1 MTNEK
6 SNFTTIAIRKDHHA
20 QIKKLADEEN
30 RSLSNFLEN
39 VLKKQNLIHD
49 DEEFNKKFI
58 IRKSPKPSEPK
69 IIKTPDTTP
78 NSLADKWSGVQ

>member
-49 DEEFNKKFI
+49 DGELLKT
-58 IRKSPKPSEPK
+58 PKTSEPKISSEPK

-78 NSLADKWSGVQ
+78 NTLADKWSGVQ